1 MKKLIDI
8 IIILAKGGKPLR
20 GHNEKEESCEKGL
33 FLEIVQLLKK
43 YDRDFESYINLAPK
57 NCTYLSN
64 YIQNDILLSIKNV
77 ILRNI
82 QNELSGQPFSIIADE
97 TSDSTDAETIFGAI
111 NSTIQDLGAS
121 WDNAIGVCFDGA
133 STMSGQSSG
142 VQTRCSPK
150 RHAVFEDIVKLTDI
164 KLKTLKSLSQTRWA
178 CRAEAVAV
186 IQVQLK
192 AIIEAIEKVVSEAT
206 DPIIRAKG
214 NGILNQIQSFDFI
227 VGLEIMNPILQLVV
241 KVSKTLQSPELDLC
255 QAVEE
260 ISSLVLALQE
270 LRIDESIFDNIYS
283 RIVNTLNDLKIQIP
297 IPRKRKVPAKIDSNP
312 CNEYQFKS
320 IKEETRKS
328 EFYPVLDQLVQSTNE
343 KFDQETKSVIYFMG
357 KLLKLDLN
365 FDQERDA
372 QSTTKKFGID
382 NDELRAE
389 VRLLRTKKDTKS
401 FPCTVIEWLNCCTCE
416 RSFSKL
422 SIIKSKLRSTMLQDR
437 LENLMVP
444 FIEQD
449 LAVNIDPIEV
459 LEEFKKIVP
468 FDRRMVLIYQ
478 SNRMDILPGRFTN
491 KNHYEGYLYFKDR
504 RSSAI
509 FRCVK
514 RGTEKCNACLH
525 VQRDISNKDEII
537 IAGEHNCTRDEFI
550 MLRHELIRELQ
561 EFTVNS
567 YIDLEKIYD
576 DIILKKST
584 TPSR

>member
-1 MKKLIDI
+1 MREDQRLKNIEYMKKLIDI

-20 GHNEKEESCEKGL
+20 GRNEKEESCERGL

-97 TSDSTDAETIFGAI
+97 TSDVSHHEQIAIVLRYVPIGSILSIERFIALKRLKSTDAETIFGAI

-121 WDNAIGVCFDGA
+121 WDNAIAVCFDGA
-133 STMSGQSSG
+133 STMSGQSTG
-142 VQTRCSPK
+142 VQTRCKEMNASIMYVHCHVHCLNLSLVAACSNRLENPKILDFFGVIQLIYNFIEGNPK
-150 RHAVFEDIVKLTDI
+150 RHAVFEDVVKLTDI

-178 CRAEAVAV
+178 CRAEAVAF

-227 VGLEIMNPILQLVV
+227 VCLEIMNPILQLVV

-283 RIVNTLNDLKIQIP
+283 RIENTLNDLEIQIP

-312 CNEYQFKS
+312 CNEYQLKS
-320 IKEETRKS
+320 TKEETRKS
-328 EFYPVLDQLVQSTNE
+328 VFYPVLDQLVQFINE

-357 KLLKLDLN
+357 KLLK
-365 FDQERDA
+365 
-372 QSTTKKFGID
+372 
-382 NDELRAE
+382 
-389 VRLLRTKKDTKS
+389 
-401 FPCTVIEWLNCCTCE
+401 
-416 RSFSKL
+416 
-422 SIIKSKLRSTMLQDR
+422 
-437 LENLMVP
+437 
-444 FIEQD
+444 
-449 LAVNIDPIEV
+449 
-459 LEEFKKIVP
+459 
-468 FDRRMVLIYQ
+468 
-478 SNRMDILPGRFTN
+478 
-491 KNHYEGYLYFKDR
+491 
-504 RSSAI
+504 
-509 FRCVK
+509 
-514 RGTEKCNACLH
+514 
-525 VQRDISNKDEII
+525 
-537 IAGEHNCTRDEFI
+537 
-550 MLRHELIRELQ
+550 
-561 EFTVNS
+561 
-567 YIDLEKIYD
+567 
-576 DIILKKST
+576 
-584 TPSR
+584 

>member
-1 MKKLIDI
+1 MREDQRLKNIEYMKKLIDI

-142 VQTRCSPK
+142 VQTRCKEMNASIMYVHCHAHCLNLSLVAACSNRLENPKILDFFGVIQLIYNFIEGSPK

-401 FPCTVIEWLNCCTCE
+401 FPCTVIEWLNWLSIQNRKLCYPTFYKLVSTFASIPVTSCTCE

-468 FDRRMVLIYQ
+468 FDRRMVL
-478 SNRMDILPGRFTN
+478 
-491 KNHYEGYLYFKDR
+491 
-504 RSSAI
+504 
-509 FRCVK
+509 
-514 RGTEKCNACLH
+514 
-525 VQRDISNKDEII
+525 
-537 IAGEHNCTRDEFI
+537 
-550 MLRHELIRELQ
+550 
-561 EFTVNS
+561 
-567 YIDLEKIYD
+567 
-576 DIILKKST
+576 
-584 TPSR
+584 

>member
-1 MKKLIDI
+1 MIDI

-97 TSDSTDAETIFGAI
+97 TSDVSHHEQIAIVLRYVPIGSILPIERFIALKRLKSRDTETIFGAI

-142 VQTRCSPK
+142 VQTRCKEMNASIMYVHCHAHCLNLSLVAACSNRLENPKILDFFGVIQLIYNFIEGSPK

-241 KVSKTLQSPELDLC
+241 KVSKTLQSP
-255 QAVEE
+255 
-260 ISSLVLALQE
+260 
-270 LRIDESIFDNIYS
+270 
-283 RIVNTLNDLKIQIP
+283 
-297 IPRKRKVPAKIDSNP
+297 
-312 CNEYQFKS
+312 
-320 IKEETRKS
+320 
-328 EFYPVLDQLVQSTNE
+328 
-343 KFDQETKSVIYFMG
+343 
-357 KLLKLDLN
+357 
-365 FDQERDA
+365 
-372 QSTTKKFGID
+372 
-382 NDELRAE
+382 
-389 VRLLRTKKDTKS
+389 
-401 FPCTVIEWLNCCTCE
+401 
-416 RSFSKL
+416 
-422 SIIKSKLRSTMLQDR
+422 
-437 LENLMVP
+437 
-444 FIEQD
+444 
-449 LAVNIDPIEV
+449 
-459 LEEFKKIVP
+459 
-468 FDRRMVLIYQ
+468 
-478 SNRMDILPGRFTN
+478 
-491 KNHYEGYLYFKDR
+491 
-504 RSSAI
+504 
-509 FRCVK
+509 
-514 RGTEKCNACLH
+514 
-525 VQRDISNKDEII
+525 
-537 IAGEHNCTRDEFI
+537 
-550 MLRHELIRELQ
+550 
-561 EFTVNS
+561 
-567 YIDLEKIYD
+567 
-576 DIILKKST
+576 
-584 TPSR
+584 

>member
-1 MKKLIDI
+1 MSQKPSNNQFKNQVERRKKEVKQHSDFMSSWLSKASSNSSKDTSGIDENANVTNHKA
-8 IIILAKGGKPLR
+8 LADDPSLKLPAERLEKSARIQRGPYRPNLKVFPTQTIGKSQNARNRSFSTDWYKDFDWLEYSPVKDAAFCFPCRCFAINSTKGGKPLR

-97 TSDSTDAETIFGAI
+97 TSDVSHHEQIAIVLRYVPIGSILPIERFIALKRLKSRDTETIFGAI

-192 AIIEAIEKVVSEAT
+192 AIIEAIEKV
-206 DPIIRAKG
+206 
-214 NGILNQIQSFDFI
+214 
-227 VGLEIMNPILQLVV
+227 
-241 KVSKTLQSPELDLC
+241 LDLC

-283 RIVNTLNDLKIQIP
+283 RIENTLNDLKIQIP

-328 EFYPVLDQLVQSTNE
+328 EFYPVLDQLVQSINE

-401 FPCTVIEWLNCCTCE
+401 FPCTVIEWLNCCTCK

-468 FDRRMVLIYQ
+468 FDRRMVL
-478 SNRMDILPGRFTN
+478 
-491 KNHYEGYLYFKDR
+491 
-504 RSSAI
+504 
-509 FRCVK
+509 
-514 RGTEKCNACLH
+514 
-525 VQRDISNKDEII
+525 
-537 IAGEHNCTRDEFI
+537 
-550 MLRHELIRELQ
+550 
-561 EFTVNS
+561 
-567 YIDLEKIYD
+567 
-576 DIILKKST
+576 
-584 TPSR
+584 